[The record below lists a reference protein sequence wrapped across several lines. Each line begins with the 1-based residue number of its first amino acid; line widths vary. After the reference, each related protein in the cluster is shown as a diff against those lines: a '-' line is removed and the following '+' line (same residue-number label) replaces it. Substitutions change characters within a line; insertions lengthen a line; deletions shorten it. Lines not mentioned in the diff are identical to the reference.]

1 MGRPG
6 RVFRG
11 PPPESRPATRAP
23 VRIDDVDPRTT
34 KRSWPLRADF
44 AVVGLLVILV
54 GAAGGAF
61 VHLRSDEDARQ
72 AAEADANF
80 AARKA
85 AAQIN
90 SGLDII
96 KNASTGSTVANA
108 PSLAQDFSNPSGCR
122 LGNAP
127 VGAFD
132 TTRIDLVRLDGSV
145 VCSSRKPVATGAM
158 FAGQIWLRTTAPA
171 FEAPIVDPL
180 TGRTVAV
187 VSYPIGNLGVIAWF
201 LDLEPVG
208 PKLAS
213 EFGSGVDQLEFLVTS
228 SDGKAIIAR
237 SIDSAKWIGGAIDG
251 TPFAAASDLVDR
263 SDVGGKPR
271 WYGQANVNAAGW
283 KVYAGADKAVALTDA
298 ARLQNQQLEIV
309 AAGVVA
315 VLLALLVVY
324 RRVVR
329 PIEQLS
335 ERVRRASTKEGGG
348 PAPTRGPAEVATLAN
363 DFNQMMASVK
373 RELTERRRAETSAQI
388 SERNYRLLF
397 EGSQVAMFVYDI
409 DTSKVVEANQAAL
422 ALYGYSRN
430 EFEAITITAL
440 RSPTA
445 GSLSQDFSRPED
457 HDQSLP
463 DRHRKKDGSILEV
476 TVAAHH
482 VTYAGRNARF
492 VMVEDKTEMELIER
506 QLQQEQARLEASA
519 ALNRVKD
526 ELVSMV
532 SHELRTPL
540 ASLVG
545 FTELLQSRDFAKAQR
560 KQYLDVMLREGRR
573 LSSLINDFL
582 DLQRID
588 GGAQKLN
595 LGPVDLGVL
604 VHRAV
609 ASAGEDLQTPIKIDL
624 DEDLPLVIADPD
636 RILQVLTN
644 LLSNARKYSP
654 EGGEIRIFTQV
665 ADQAVEVSVQDQG
678 LGIPSEARAHLFE
691 RFYRIDTGDRREI
704 RGTGLGLA
712 ITQKIIE
719 AHGGKVGVDSAGQGK
734 GSRFYFTLA
743 LAPSSTMSGDVLIV
757 EDDAGFVH
765 LLRAELATKGLSVI
779 WAPDAETAEAVMER
793 ASPKAVVLDLL
804 LPGLQGED
812 FLIRHHAAKRALG
825 AVVVVT
831 VKDLRA
837 AEVAALHALGVTA
850 VLRKQSHVAKEAVD
864 IITKAI
870 VMNAIVAKAS

>member
-1 MGRPG
+1 
-6 RVFRG
+6 V
-11 PPPESRPATRAP
+11 ATLATPQP
-23 VRIDDVDPRTT
+23 VRIDAVNPRAT

-44 AVVGLLVILV
+44 AVVALLVVLV
-54 GAAGGAF
+54 GAAAGAF

-96 KNASTGSTVANA
+96 KVASTQSTVANA
-108 PSLAQDFSNPSGCR
+108 PSLAQVFSNPSLCR

-145 VCSSRKPVATGAM
+145 VCSSRKPVATGTV
-158 FAGQIWLRTTAPA
+158 FAGQSWLQTTTPA
-171 FEAPIVDPL
+171 FVAPIVDPL
-180 TGRTVAV
+180 TGREVAV
-187 VSYPIGNLGVIAWF
+187 ISYPVGNLGVIAWF

-213 EFGSGVDQLEFLVTS
+213 EFGSGVEQLEFLVTS

-237 SIDSAKWIGGAIDG
+237 SIDSAKWIGAAIDG
-251 TPFAAASDLVDR
+251 TPFAAASDPVDR
-263 SDVGGKPR
+263 SDVDGMPR
-271 WYGQANVNAAGW
+271 WYGQASVNAAGW
-283 KVYAGADKAVALTDA
+283 KVNVGADKAVALADA

-309 AAGVVA
+309 GAGVVA

-335 ERVRRASTKEGGG
+335 ERVGRVTTEEGGDLV
-348 PAPTRGPAEVATLAN
+348 ATRGPTEVATLAN
-363 DFNQMMASVK
+363 NFNQMMASVK
-373 RELTERRRAETSAQI
+373 RELAERRRAETSAQI
-388 SERNYRLLF
+388 SESNYRLLF

-409 DTSKVVEANQAAL
+409 ETLKVLEANEAAL
-422 ALYGYSRN
+422 ALYGYSRQ
-430 EFEAITITAL
+430 EFEEITVSAL
-440 RSPTA
+440 RSPA
-445 GSLSQDFSRPED
+445 DGPFSQDFSRPEGYD
-457 HDQSLP
+457 RSLP
-463 DRHRKKDGSILEV
+463 DRHRKKDGSIVEA
-476 TVAAHH
+476 TVAAHNL
-482 VTYAGRNARF
+482 TYAGRNARF
-492 VMVEDKTEMELIER
+492 VMVEDKTERELLER

-519 ALNRVKD
+519 ELNRVKD
-526 ELVSMV
+526 ELISMV

-545 FTELLQSRDFAKAQR
+545 FTELLQSREYAKAQR
-560 KQYLDVMLREGRR
+560 KHYLDVMLREGRR
-573 LSSLINDFL
+573 LTSLINDFL
-582 DLQRID
+582 DLQRME
-588 GGAQKLN
+588 GGAQMLN
-595 LGPVDLGVL
+595 LGPADLGAL

-609 ASAGEDLQTPIKIDL
+609 TTAGEDLRTPIKVEL
-624 DEDLPLVIADPD
+624 DDHLGLVIADPD

-654 EGGEIRIFTQV
+654 EGGEIRVFAQV
-665 ADQAVEVSVQDQG
+665 ADQVVEVSVQDQG

-691 RFYRIDTGDRREI
+691 RFFRIDRGDHHEI
-704 RGTGLGLA
+704 RGTGLGLS
-712 ITQKIIE
+712 ITQRIIE
-719 AHGGKVGVDSAGQGK
+719 GHGGKVGVESEGPGK

-743 LAPSSTMSGDVLIV
+743 LAPSSSTTGDVLIV
-757 EDDAGFVH
+757 EDDAGFVR

-779 WAPDAETAEAVMER
+779 WAPDAETAEAVMDR
-793 ASPKAVVLDLL
+793 AMPQAVVLDLL

-812 FLIRHHAAKRALG
+812 FLTRHHAANRAMGTL
-825 AVVVVT
+825 VVVT
-831 VKDLRA
+831 VKDLSA
-837 AEVAALHALGVTA
+837 TEIAALHALGVTA
-850 VLRKQSHVAKEAVD
+850 VLRKQPHVAKEAVD
-864 IITKAI
+864 IIAKAIVTKAI
-870 VMNAIVAKAS
+870 AKAS

>member
-1 MGRPG
+1 VSP
-6 RVFRG
+6 RV
-11 PPPESRPATRAP
+11 
-23 VRIDDVDPRTT
+23 T

-44 AVVGLLVILV
+44 AVVAFLVVLV
-54 GAAGGAF
+54 GAAAGAF

-72 AAEADANF
+72 AAQADANF

-85 AAQIN
+85 AAQIT

-96 KNASTGSTVANA
+96 KVASAGSTVANA
-108 PSLAQDFSNPSGCR
+108 PSLAQDFANPSGCH

-145 VCSSRKPVATGAM
+145 VCSSRKPVAPGTM
-158 FAGQIWLRTTAPA
+158 FAGQSWLRTTAPA
-171 FEAPIVDPL
+171 FVAPIVDPF
-180 TGRTVAV
+180 TGREVAV
-187 VSYPIGNLGVIAWF
+187 VSYPVGNLGVIAWF

-237 SIDSAKWIGGAIDG
+237 SIDSAKWIGATIDG
-251 TPFAAASDLVDR
+251 TPFATATDLVDR
-263 SDVGGKPR
+263 NDVNGTPR
-271 WYGQANVNAAGW
+271 WYGQASVNAAGW

-309 AAGVVA
+309 GAGVVA

-335 ERVRRASTKEGGG
+335 ERVGRATTEEGDDL
-348 PAPTRGPAEVATLAN
+348 PPTRGPAEVVTLAN
-363 DFNQMMASVK
+363 NFNQMMASVK
-373 RELTERRRAETSAQI
+373 RELAERRRAETSAQI

-409 DTSKVVEANQAAL
+409 ETSKVLEANEAAL
-422 ALYGYSRN
+422 GLYGYPRQ
-430 EFEAITITAL
+430 EFEEITITAL
-440 RSPTA
+440 RSPA
-445 GSLSQDFSRPED
+445 DGPFVQDFSRPED
-457 HDQSLP
+457 RDRSFP
-463 DRHRKKDGSILEV
+463 DRHRKKDGSIVEV

-482 VTYAGRNARF
+482 VTYAGRSARF
-492 VMVEDKTEMELIER
+492 VMVEDKTERELLER

-519 ALNRVKD
+519 ELNRVKD

-545 FTELLQSRDFAKAQR
+545 FTELLQSREFAKAQR

-573 LSSLINDFL
+573 LTSLINDFL
-582 DLQRID
+582 DLQRIE

-595 LGPVDLGVL
+595 LGPLDLSVL
-604 VHRAV
+604 VRRAV
-609 ASAGEDLQTPIKIDL
+609 TSAGEDRHTPIKIDL

-654 EGGEIRIFTQV
+654 EGGEIRVFAQV

-678 LGIPSEARAHLFE
+678 LGIPAEARAHLFE
-691 RFYRIDTGDRREI
+691 RFYRIDAGDRRDI
-704 RGTGLGLA
+704 RGTGLGLS

-719 AHGGKVGVDSAGQGK
+719 AHGGKVGVDSAGAGK

-743 LAPSSTMSGDVLIV
+743 LAPLSTLSGDVLIV
-757 EDDAGFVH
+757 EDDAGFVQ
-765 LLRAELATKGLSVI
+765 LLRAELATRGLTAI
-779 WAPDAETAEAVMER
+779 WAPDAETAEAVMEQ
-793 ASPKAVVLDLL
+793 ASPQAVVLDLL

-812 FLIRHHAAKRALG
+812 FLRRHRAANKAMG
-825 AVVVVT
+825 TVVVVT
-831 VKDLRA
+831 VKDLSA
-837 AEVAALHALGVTA
+837 TELAALHALGVTA
-850 VLRKQSHVAKEAVD
+850 VLRKQSHVAKEAVEV
-864 IITKAI
+864 ITNAI
-870 VMNAIVAKAS
+870 VPKAIVAKAS